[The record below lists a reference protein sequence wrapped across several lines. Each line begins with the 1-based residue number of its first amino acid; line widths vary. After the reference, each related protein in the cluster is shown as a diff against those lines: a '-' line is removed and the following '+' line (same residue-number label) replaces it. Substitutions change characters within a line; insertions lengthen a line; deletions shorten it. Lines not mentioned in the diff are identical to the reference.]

1 MIARENWISW
11 AVADTSR
18 HSSLWKKGSN
28 RPTLEWRFPA
38 TTQRNGQR
46 PDGAPPLSFLAE
58 LRWQL
63 RPLLLGVPLLTLLTG
78 AAFPLMLA
86 GLARPLFPHQT
97 DGSLVAR
104 DGVVVGSDEI
114 GQNFS
119 GPGYFHSRPSAAGA
133 GYDALASGGTN
144 FGPDNPK
151 LRDNVQALAEAY
163 RRTNGLPLGAVVPI
177 DAVTCSGSGLDPHIS
192 PANAALQVPRV
203 ARQRRLDEEEVR
215 PLVDQHTHGRQL
227 GFLGDPRVDV
237 LALNLALDRAAPLSA
252 AALP

>member
-1 MIARENWISW
+1 VEE
-11 AVADTSR
+11 
-18 HSSLWKKGSN
+18 WKQPALPLNGGSPTT
-28 RPTLEWRFPA
+28 RPNEPSP
-38 TTQRNGQR
+38 G
-46 PDGAPPLSFLAE
+46 DAPPPPPLLAE

-78 AAFPLMLA
+78 AAFPIVLA
-86 GLARPLFPHQT
+86 GLARPLFPHQA

-104 DGVVVGSDEI
+104 DDVVVGSDEI

-133 GYDALASGGTN
+133 GYDAAASGGTN

-151 LRDNVQALAEAY
+151 LRDSVRGLAEAY
-163 RRTNGLPLGAVVPI
+163 RRTNRLPPGATVPI

-203 ARQRRLDEEEVR
+203 ARQRRLDEKDVR
-215 PLVDQHTHGRQL
+215 RLVDEHTHGRQL
-227 GFLGDPRVDV
+227 GFLGDPRVEV
-237 LALNLALDRAAPLSA
+237 LALNLALDRAAPLPP